1 MKTLVVIPAR
11 YASTRLP
18 GKPLLS
24 IAGIPLVV
32 RVLRQA
38 SRCTSVTDVLVA
50 TDDQR
55 IADVVR
61 AEGGQVMMTPPE
73 LPSGGDRVA
82 FAAREYGHADVVF
95 NIQVDDPLV
104 GPDMIDPLVDLLAK
118 DPSVSL
124 GVLAKAIEDKAEE
137 ADPGI
142 VKMVFDENMRALYFS
157 RSPIPFRRNPGAVL
171 YKHIGPYAFR
181 RDFLLQFCEWGPTPL
196 ERSESL
202 EMLRV
207 LEKGHEIRCLETSRD
222 TIEVDSPGDIVK
234 LEAYILEHGD
244 DLA

>member
-1 MKTLVVIPAR
+1 VRNLIVIPAR

-18 GKPLLS
+18 GKPLIR

-38 SRCTSVTDVLVA
+38 LRCSSVTDVLVA
-50 TDDQR
+50 TDDAR
-55 IADVVR
+55 IAGVVR
-61 AEGGQVMMTPPE
+61 AEGGQVMMTPPD

-82 FAAREYGHADVVF
+82 FAAREFGPADCVLNV
-95 NIQVDDPLV
+95 QVDDPLV
-104 GPDMIDPLVDLLAK
+104 GPDMMDPLVDLL
-118 DPSVSL
+118 SMNREVSL
-124 GVLAKAIEDKAEE
+124 GVLAKAIEDETGE
-137 ADPGI
+137 TDPDI
-142 VKMVFDENMRALYFS
+142 VKMVFDENMTALYFS

-171 YKHIGPYAFR
+171 YKHIGPYAYR
-181 RDFLLQFCEWGPTPL
+181 RDFLLRFCEWEPTPL

-207 LEKGHEIRCLETSRD
+207 LEKGYKIRCLETFRD
-222 TIEVDSPGDIVK
+222 TIEVDSPRDVAK

>member
-1 MKTLVVIPAR
+1 LKTLIVIPAR

-18 GKPLLS
+18 GKPLLR
-24 IAGIPLVV
+24 IAGVPLVV

-38 SRCTSVTDVLVA
+38 MRCTSVTDVLVA
-50 TDDQR
+50 ADDER

-82 FAAREYGHADVVF
+82 FAAREYGPADVVF

-104 GPDMIDPLVDLLAK
+104 GPDMIDPLTELLGK
-118 DPSVSL
+118 DPGVSL
-124 GVLAKAIEDKAEE
+124 GVLAKAIEKKEE
-137 ADPGI
+137 ENDPGI
-142 VKMVFDENMRALYFS
+142 VKMVFDQNMKALYFS

-171 YKHIGPYAFR
+171 YKHIGPYAYR
-181 RDFLLQFCEWGPTPL
+181 RDFLLRFCEWEPTPL

-207 LEKGHEIRCLETSRD
+207 LEMGHEIRCLETDRD
-222 TIEVDSPGDIVK
+222 TIEVDSPRDVDM
-234 LEAYILEHGD
+234 LEEYIRAHGD
-244 DLA
+244 DVA